1 MFLLFVKMLDEQ
13 DIRILVTRKTRPALK
28 KSCWLLMLDLLAKTQ
43 ITHTK
48 NLADMVIRIGSN
60 EMYFTSLDDAEKLKS
75 FERINYIWAEE
86 ASELSKDDYLQLN
99 LRCRGENL
107 NGENQL
113 YFSFNPVDEQSFWK
127 ELTENPPANTAVNHS
142 TYKDNA
148 FLKPEYVEQLEGLI
162 EQDET
167 YYKIYT
173 LGLWATPTEIIYT
186 NWDVVKEMV
195 ESFDERIWGLD
206 FGYSVNP
213 AALVEIRIKGD
224 ELWEMEHLYETGLT
238 NPDLIARLK
247 EIVENKT
254 DMIIADSAEP
264 KTIEEISRAGLNIIP
279 CVKGADSVRFG
290 INSVKSF
297 GCHIQD
303 ESVNLL
309 KEKRSYKWRKNKN
322 NEVLDEPVK
331 IHDHLMDAERYAVSK
346 VAKRAK
352 VSIVTITGQT
362 DENEDDMWTER

>member
-1 MFLLFVKMLDEQ
+1 
-13 DIRILVTRKTRPALK
+13 
-28 KSCWLLMLDLLAKTQ
+28 
-43 ITHTK
+43 
-48 NLADMVIRIGSN
+48 
-60 EMYFTSLDDAEKLKS
+60 
-75 FERINYIWAEE
+75 
-86 ASELSKDDYLQLN
+86 
-99 LRCRGENL
+99 
-107 NGENQL
+107 
-113 YFSFNPVDEQSFWK
+113 
-127 ELTENPPANTAVNHS
+127 
-142 TYKDNA
+142 
-148 FLKPEYVEQLEGLI
+148 
-162 EQDET
+162 
-167 YYKIYT
+167 
-173 LGLWATPTEIIYT
+173 
-186 NWDVVKEMV
+186 WDVVKEMV